1 MARLYYRVKLEGLLA
16 FRGVLKRVERF
27 DDSPRVQNWYD
38 KLTVGCSK
46 TSRHL
51 FNYNWRQKR
60 YIFCRRMEL
69 RRLGSYFYYR
79 MTPNNKMEHNNEL
92 Y

>member
-51 FNYNWRQKR
+51 LITIGDKSI
-60 YIFCRRMEL
+60 IFFVGGWSCDI
-69 RRLGSYFYYR
+69 LGVIFTR
-79 MTPNNKMEHNNEL
+79 G
-92 Y
+92 